1 MAYKIKVKRG
11 RHEVKY
17 KERTFDGFA
26 PKGFEFHKVST
37 KKKAVIFKRKE

>member
-1 MAYKIKVKRG
+1 MAYKIKAG
-11 RHEVKY
+11 RPKAKY

-26 PKGFEFHKVST
+26 PEGFEFHKIST